1 MNSIEEIKRDIQSK
15 EDDIEEAKNT
25 KAQAEG
31 SNKTYLKQLKESY
44 DLSSIEEIE
53 SFISDAEK
61 ELSEIEGNIIKMHE
75 KLKNEYDRINN

>member
-75 KLKNEYDRINN
+75 KLKNEYDRINS